1 MVVYIMVECIS
12 EDAALVIGASVV
24 LDPSGNTTKNLLQEL
39 HRSHEVSLS
48 ITTCTNCM
56 EAKLELEYAGSLAL
70 SRTQAYD
77 GSDVSSPA

>member
-39 HRSHEVSLS
+39 HRSHEVRLS
-48 ITTCTNCM
+48 ITYT
-56 EAKLELEYAGSLAL
+56 Y
-70 SRTQAYD
+70 
-77 GSDVSSPA
+77 

>member
-48 ITTCTNCM
+48 ITCTNCM
-56 EAKLELEYAGSLAL
+56 EAKFEYAGSLAL

-77 GSDVSSPA
+77 GSDVSSP